1 MLHQPQLIP
10 NPLVTFTL
18 QDGRSFKAEIFVDKM
33 PLTSANFL
41 DLVHQGFYDGLH
53 VHRSI
58 ADFMLQYGCP
68 YARSVDPVGV
78 REKSGKYLD
87 QRAGC
92 GGPEDGEF
100 TVPGNNVV
108 QKRTNGGC
116 IKDEWRI
123 SGCARISNEAF
134 TLSMANTGDPD
145 TGGSQF
151 FINTANNTFL
161 DFWDR
166 TTPSQHPVFGK
177 IVEGQDLI
185 TELSEKETI
194 EDVPIVPIQI
204 INVSIDS
211 KEGATSPES
220 KL

>member
-1 MLHQPQLIP
+1 M
-10 NPLVTFTL
+10 
-18 QDGRSFKAEIFVDKM
+18 
-33 PLTSANFL
+33 
-41 DLVHQGFYDGLH
+41 
-53 VHRSI
+53 
-58 ADFMLQYGCP
+58 
-68 YARSVDPVGV
+68 GV
-78 REKSGKYLD
+78 RDRTGKYLD

-92 GGPEDGEF
+92 GGPDDGEF
-100 TVPGNNVV
+100 TVPGKSEV
-108 QKRTNGGC
+108 QQRTNGGC
-116 IKDEWRI
+116 IKDEFRI

-151 FINTANNTFL
+151 FINTAHNKFL

-185 TELSEKETI
+185 LELSEKETI
-194 EDVPIVPIQI
+194 DDVPIGPIQI
-204 INVSIDS
+204 INVSIDG
-211 KEGATSPES
+211 KEGAASPES